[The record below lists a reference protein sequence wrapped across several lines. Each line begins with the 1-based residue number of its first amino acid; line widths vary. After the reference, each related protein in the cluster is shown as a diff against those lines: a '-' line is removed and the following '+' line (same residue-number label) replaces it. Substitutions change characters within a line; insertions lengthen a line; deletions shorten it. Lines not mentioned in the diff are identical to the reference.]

1 MSIWDDLPFSERDRA
16 NYARARMG
24 GRIKRGVAPAVLVVD
39 MNSAFTDS
47 RFPTGDSEAA
57 APAIAALTGLLAVA
71 RRNRQPIVYTTTFSS
86 PHESVRGMWKGAEEQ
101 AENPLTDS
109 DEAHE
114 IGGPIA
120 PTPADIVLPKAKP
133 SAFWQTGLSDILAYH
148 RIDTVIVTGMV
159 TSGCVR
165 ATVVDAFS
173 HNLRVLVPV
182 ECVADRGELPHKVNL
197 FDIHMKYG
205 DVLPTQEVCAYL
217 DECAGG
223 ALAARTG
230 ATIESVI

>member
-1 MSIWDDLPFSERDRA
+1 MNVWDDLPFSERDRA
-16 NYARARMG
+16 NYARAGMG
-24 GRIKRGVAPAVLVVD
+24 GRIKRGVAPAVVVVD
-39 MNSAFTDS
+39 MNNAFTDS

-57 APAIAALTGLLAVA
+57 APAIAALARLLEVA
-71 RRNRQPIVYTTTFSS
+71 RRNRAPIVYTTTFSS

-148 RIDTVIVTGMV
+148 RIDTLVVTGMV

-205 DVLPTQEVCAYL
+205 DVLPTGEVIAYL
-217 DECAGG
+217 DECG
-223 ALAARTG
+223 LAARDG
-230 ATIESVI
+230 RAVGSLV